1 MDYEKV
7 PNGSWTFALART
19 LLMSKKIIAVSVG
32 ILFVILTAVF
42 YFVGDRNTSVDPDT
56 EFADL
61 RATDE
66 ADLFTIEQMEDGSLQ
81 VERENGPF
89 SFVRYD
95 EAADEICF
103 MDTRLVDLASSE
115 ISKNG
120 VRLSAEEMG
129 DLLASSARGE
139 CKLTGARTSATDE
152 RIEYTRF
159 EIHGEY
165 EGQFTLYAN
174 HGKHVCRIPASLTNK
189 HSLDKSITF
198 DIELFL
204 KAVLCAAVA
213 CLILVAL
220 LIVISIVRTKKLS
233 DGKNKKT
240 V

>member
-1 MDYEKV
+1 
-7 PNGSWTFALART
+7 
-19 LLMSKKIIAVSVG
+19 MSKKIIAVSVG

-56 EFADL
+56 EFTDL

-129 DLLASSARGE
+129 DLLASSALGE
-139 CKLTGARTSATDE
+139 CKLTGARTSVTEE
-152 RIEYTRF
+152 RIKYTRF

-204 KAVLCAAVA
+204 KSVLCAAVA

-233 DGKNKKT
+233 DGKSRKT

>member
-7 PNGSWTFALART
+7 PNGSWTFALARM

-32 ILFVILTAVF
+32 ILFVILTTVF
-42 YFVGDRNTSVDPDT
+42 YFVGDHNTSVDPDT

-103 MDTRLVDLASSE
+103 MDIRLVDFASSE

-120 VRLSAEEMG
+120 VRLSHEEMV

-139 CKLTGARTSATDE
+139 CTLHGERTSVSE
-152 RIEYTRF
+152 EGIKYTRF
-159 EIHGEY
+159 EIDGEY
-165 EGQFTLYAN
+165 TGQFTLYAN
-174 HGKHVCRIPASLTNK
+174 HGKHICRIPASLTNK
-189 HSLDKSITF
+189 HSLDKRSTF
-198 DIELFL
+198 DIEIFL
-204 KAVLCAAVA
+204 KAAVSAAVA
-213 CLILVAL
+213 CLILAAV

-233 DGKNKKT
+233 ERER
-240 V
+240 